1 MVFGCGSSSP
11 GNLASPGC
19 SPISEV
25 QEPPPLLS
33 VLSPTDESSDFP
45 FTPV

>member
-25 QEPPPLLS
+25 QELPPLLS